1 MVKRRGM
8 WATSKSIG
16 HSFDP
21 RNNSLNFL
29 RLVFA
34 LLVIV
39 SHSIPLGGFGNE
51 SIVGHA
57 TLGDISVDG
66 FFAISGFLVTR
77 SAATSKSTGRYAW
90 HRFLRIYPG
99 IWVCL
104 LVIAF
109 VIAPLAF
116 MHQNPGVGLG
126 SYFSS
131 PYGPFQ
137 YLEGNFSA
145 TQVFAWS
152 PHTIIINAASNI
164 DGTPANVPFPN
175 SWAGSLWTVQWELL
189 CYVLVAVLA
198 VLGALRH
205 RFVVV
210 MLFVVLWTVAW
221 IDYLAPGVLFHVTF
235 NWVILLRMVPIFL
248 LGAIV
253 YLFAD
258 YIPDSPL
265 ILALSVGLF
274 VVGVMRMSDLYG
286 TDVLY
291 GPALV
296 YIVMWLGIHLHLPKF
311 GQRHDLSFGV
321 YIYGFAVG
329 ELLAVWGVYKWG
341 YVPYAG
347 LTIGVTLVLAALSWS
362 LVESRALRL
371 KNWSPHLAFR
381 RNRAVLPV
389 ADIAVDSPPLI

>member
-1 MVKRRGM
+1 MNKRRRL
-8 WATSKSIG
+8 WVKSKTIG
-16 HSFDP
+16 QSFDP
-21 RNNSLNFL
+21 RRNAFNFL

-66 FFAISGFLVTR
+66 FFAISGFLVAR
-77 SAATSKSTGRYAW
+77 SAATSKNTGRYAW

-104 LVIAF
+104 IVIAF

-116 MHQNPGVGLG
+116 IHQNPGVGLG
-126 SYFSS
+126 SYFRSS
-131 PYGPFQ
+131 YGPFE
-137 YLEGNFSA
+137 YLADNFSA
-145 TQVFAWS
+145 TQVFAYS
-152 PHTIIINAASNI
+152 PHTILINSMSNI
-164 DGTPANVPFPN
+164 DGTPGNVPFPN

-189 CYVLVAVLA
+189 CYVLMATLA
-198 VLGALRH
+198 VVGALRH
-205 RFVVV
+205 RFTVVA
-210 MLFVVLWTVAW
+210 LFVILWAVAW
-221 IDYLAPGVLFHVTF
+221 IDYLAPGALFRITF
-235 NWVILLRMVPIFL
+235 NWVVLLRMVPIFL
-248 LGAIV
+248 LGALV

-258 YIPDSPL
+258 WIPDSPVIML
-265 ILALSVGLF
+265 LSVGLF
-274 VVGVMRMSDLYG
+274 IVGVRMNDPYG
-286 TDVLY
+286 ANVLY

-296 YIVMWLGIHLHLPKF
+296 YLVLWLGIHLDITKF

-321 YIYGFAVG
+321 YIYGFAVQ
-329 ELLAVWGVYKWG
+329 ELLAVYGVYRWG

-347 LTIGVTLVLAALSWS
+347 LSIGVTLVLAALSWS

-371 KNWSPHLAFR
+371 KRWSPHFALR
-381 RNRAVLPV
+381 RSRVLPV
-389 ADIAVDSPPLI
+389 PDVVVDSRPFT